1 MISLFCVIVLIIN
14 VWQVGSEV
22 SKDGDAKTW
31 ASEVKVFPVPMGIQ
45 LMEITELL
53 QPLFLKDTLN
63 STFVDYFENI
73 LYSYCDYL
81 QANGE
86 LDPDE
91 TCSDN

>member
-1 MISLFCVIVLIIN
+1 MFCSPFDHC
-14 VWQVGSEV
+14 WQVGSEV
-22 SKDGDAKTW
+22 SKDGDAKSW

-53 QPLFLKDTLN
+53 QPPFFKEALN
-63 STFVDYFENI
+63 SSFVDYFEHV
-73 LYSYCDYL
+73 LYAYCDYL

-91 TCSDN
+91 SCSYH

>member
-1 MISLFCVIVLIIN
+1 M
-14 VWQVGSEV
+14 

-45 LMEITELL
+45 LVDITQLL
-53 QPLFLKDTLN
+53 QPHFFTDNLN
-63 STFVDYFENI
+63 STFVDYFEQV

-91 TCSDN
+91 TCSGH